1 MTLPAPRLPV
11 SDTPAPAPGRG
22 THGRRARPRRPGRP
36 RRPRRRVSPIL
47 IGVAS
52 ALFGGVSLGLIVAFG
67 VAREVHLMVDGEP
80 IELRTF
86 AGTVADALE
95 AAEVRHGP
103 GDHVSPPPATPIEK
117 ADQIVV
123 RHARP
128 LTLIKDGRTMV
139 RKVTALNVRDALKE
153 LDLDHH
159 RARLS
164 ASVMRQIPVS
174 GLRLKVTTMRKIVIV
189 RDGRRT
195 RVVTTARTVRDALA
209 QRGITVAQGERV
221 RPRLSAFPKD
231 GQVVRIVPAP
241 PPRTEPI
248 TPAVAR
254 LNWAALAACETGGD
268 PRAHNPAG
276 PYYGMYQISLPM
288 WRAVG
293 GAKTPADWSAD
304 EQTYRAQLLYQRVE
318 GRWQRQWPGCG
329 ARLFG

>member
-1 MTLPAPRLPV
+1 M
-11 SDTPAPAPGRG
+11 
-22 THGRRARPRRPGRP
+22 
-36 RRPRRRVSPIL
+36 

-80 IELRTF
+80 IALRTF
-86 AGTVADALE
+86 AGTVGEALA
-95 AAEVRHGP
+95 AAEVRYGP
-103 GDHVSPPPATPIEK
+103 DDHVSPPPATAIED
-117 ADQIVV
+117 AGQIVV

-139 RKVTALNVRDALKE
+139 RRVTALNVRDALKE
-153 LDLDHH
+153 LDLDHS

-164 ASVMRQIPVS
+164 ASVMRQIPVT
-174 GLRLKVTTMRKIVIV
+174 GFRLKITTMRRIVIV
-189 RDGRRT
+189 KDGRRT
-195 RVVTTARTVRDALA
+195 PVITTARTVREALA
-209 QRGITVAQGERV
+209 RRGITLAAGERV
-221 RPRLSAFPKD
+221 RPRLSAFPRD
-231 GQVVRIVPAP
+231 GQVVRIIPAP

-268 PRAHNPAG
+268 PRAYNPTG

-293 GAKTPADWSAD
+293 GLKRPSDWSAD

-318 GRWQRQWPGCG
+318 GRWRRQWPGCG